1 MKTHFRDFRRNLTA
15 TIGRIRAASRPVK
28 ATVGL
33 ELAAGLAAVAV
44 AWQLLRGLVAGL
56 VDLAELPPWW
66 LLVAAPA
73 LGAVTAA
80 LRAWRPDEALRR
92 WHGVA
97 LRRIDERFG

>member
-1 MKTHFRDFRRNLTA
+1 MKTHVRDFCRNVTA

-33 ELAAGLAAVAV
+33 ELAAGLVVALV
-44 AWQLLRGLVAGL
+44 AWGRLRGLVGGL

-66 LLVAAPA
+66 LLVAGPVV
-73 LGAVTAA
+73 GAATAA